1 MKGIDVHVK
10 NLIKIYKTG
19 KVEVQALRGV
29 NLDVESG
36 SIVAIIGPSGSG
48 KTTLLNL
55 IGGLDYPTGGT
66 VKVGDIVVSN
76 LSPSQLINYRR
87 KYVGFVFQLFNLIPD
102 LTVEENIEL
111 PMISLG
117 VPKQKRKDTIEM
129 LLDILG
135 IKNKRY
141 QFPSEL
147 RGGEQQ
153 RVAIAVALA
162 NDPPLILA
170 DEPTGELD
178 SANTRIITDY
188 FSKINQEFKKTIII
202 VTHDPNV
209 TKIAHEIYRIEDGM
223 IKGRFIPS
231 QVYSTT
237 SASYSEYIRKRIE
250 ELDEQL
256 RKLDE
261 EFKQGRIDSDKYIE
275 DKIRLKQRKQIL
287 LEELQ

>member
-29 NLDVESG
+29 NLDIESG
-36 SIVAIIGPSGSG
+36 SIVTIIGPSGSG

-66 VKVGDIVVSN
+66 VKVGDIIVSN

-102 LTVEENIEL
+102 LTAEENIEL

-117 VPKQKRKDTIEM
+117 IPKQERKDRIEM

-135 IKNKRY
+135 IKNRRY

-147 RGGEQQ
+147 SGGEQQ

-178 SANTRIITDY
+178 SYNTKIVTDY
-188 FSKINQEFKKTIII
+188 FSKINEELKKTIII

-209 TKIAHEIYRIEDGM
+209 TRIAHEVYRMEDGL

-231 QVYSTT
+231 QVYS
-237 SASYSEYIRKRIE
+237 SSYVNYSDIIKKRIE
-250 ELDEQL
+250 EIDEQL
-256 RKLDE
+256 RRLDE
-261 EFKQGRIDSDKYIE
+261 EFKQGKIDGDKYVE
-275 DKIRLKQRKQIL
+275 ERIRLKQKKQSL
-287 LEELQ
+287 LDEIQ

>member
-117 VPKQKRKDTIEM
+117 VPKQKE
-129 LLDILG
+129 
-135 IKNKRY
+135 
-141 QFPSEL
+141 
-147 RGGEQQ
+147 
-153 RVAIAVALA
+153 
-162 NDPPLILA
+162 
-170 DEPTGELD
+170 
-178 SANTRIITDY
+178 RI
-188 FSKINQEFKKTIII
+188 Q
-202 VTHDPNV
+202 
-209 TKIAHEIYRIEDGM
+209 
-223 IKGRFIPS
+223 
-231 QVYSTT
+231 
-237 SASYSEYIRKRIE
+237 
-250 ELDEQL
+250 
-256 RKLDE
+256 
-261 EFKQGRIDSDKYIE
+261 
-275 DKIRLKQRKQIL
+275 
-287 LEELQ
+287 